1 MDVRSYYKK
10 VREAE
15 ATLTGEYM
23 VMVSLATPEGGK
35 DNVKT
40 EVPKGIAAKLI
51 AEGRSRVATAEE
63 AKSFHDET
71 QFALMQHQEEEAAR
85 RLQVMV
91 IPSHEMRKLKDRI

>member
-51 AEGRSRVATAEE
+51 AEGRARVATPEE
-63 AKSFHDET
+63 AEAFHDAT
-71 QFALMQHQEEEAAR
+71 QYALLHHQEEEAAR

-91 IPSHEMRKLKDRI
+91 VPAHELRKMKDRS